1 MFSRA
6 PGLHPLDSSGN
17 PCLVG
22 TTETSPDL
30 ATVPCLAKPCLRALG
45 GCTQMPGAVLPPA
58 SRPDLSATRMLH
70 GHLPVHLPLRNR
82 NKARES
88 LSRS

>member
-1 MFSRA
+1 MFSRT

-22 TTETSPDL
+22 TTETSLDL
-30 ATVPCLAKPCLRALG
+30 ATVPRLAKPCLRALG
-45 GCTQMPGAVLPPA
+45 GCTQTPGAVPPPA
-58 SRPDLSATRMLH
+58 PRPDLSAARMLRARLPI
-70 GHLPVHLPLRNR
+70 HLLLRNR
-82 NKARES
+82 NEAGES